1 MSEAA
6 DRWHECAGAFALRL
20 GAVGD
25 DQWEGATPCDAWTV
39 RQLVDHA
46 VGTQVRFGGLLG
58 LRSESVDWPAVCE
71 SMTELLSGEGVLDG
85 TVNVGPLG
93 EMSKIQALMF
103 ARMICSFTRGIL
115 LGRLAI
121 AKRFRSMP
129 SPRAISGCRTCRL
142 NLSGRRADT
151 WTQWVSMRT
160 PTCRRR
166 CLLSRVV
173 NPDEFESVGVRFYF
187 VLRSVKGG
195 PLSLMWWRSRR

>member
-58 LRSESVDWPAVCE
+58 LRSESVDWPGVCE

-93 EMSKIQALMF
+93 EMSKIQVLDV
-103 ARMICSFTRGIL
+103 CTNDL
-115 LGRLAI
+115 LIHTWDLA
-121 AKRFRSMP
+121 
-129 SPRAISGCRTCRL
+129 RAIGYSEALPVDAVSSCYQWLQDLPVELVR
-142 NLSGRRADT
+142 SAGRYVDAVSVDADADLQT
-151 WTQWVSMRT
+151 KMLAFAGRK
-160 PTCRRR
+160 P
-166 CLLSRVV
+166 
-173 NPDEFESVGVRFYF
+173 
-187 VLRSVKGG
+187 
-195 PLSLMWWRSRR
+195 